1 MENKTGRKYDRKRW
15 GWKDDV
21 KKYDD
26 ELSKYDNYGRHAY
39 YDSDKRRKN
48 EEAFYIFLIVV
59 GVIVAVVSLGRLLMN
74 YI

>member
-15 GWKDDV
+15 GWEDNV

-26 ELSKYDNYGRHAY
+26 EVSKYDNYEKHSY

-48 EEAFYIFLIVV
+48 EEAFYIFLIIV
-59 GVIVAVVSLGRLLMN
+59 GVVVAVVSLGGLLMK